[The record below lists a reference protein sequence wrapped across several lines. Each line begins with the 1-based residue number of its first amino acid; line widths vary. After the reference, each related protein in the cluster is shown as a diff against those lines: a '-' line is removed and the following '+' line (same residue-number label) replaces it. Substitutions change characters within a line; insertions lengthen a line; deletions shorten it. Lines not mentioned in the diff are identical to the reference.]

1 MLAYEVHNQFHRKIG
16 EYDTM
21 KKAYEAAIQYLND
34 LIAELTSESYYT
46 KHIEEERDVLIELRN
61 KIGTK
66 YQPNPDKFYLGHDV
80 SIMPKRV

>member
-1 MLAYEVHNQFHRKIG
+1 MIKYDVHNQFHRKIG
-16 EYDTM
+16 EYYTM

-46 KHIEEERDVLIELRN
+46 KHIEEERDALIEIRK

-66 YQPNPDKFYLGHDV
+66 YQMNPDKFYLGYYV
-80 SIMPKRV
+80 SVLPNRV